1 MFHIVLLILKKY
13 SWFLF
18 KYWISLLK
26 SNVFWSRQRQQLM
39 VAMCQEIISMT
50 VNVAFCF
57 IHICYRIN
65 LHPRPR
71 RKIRIE
77 DFGSRTR
84 DEMYR
89 KHRPKVYC
97 RLERSTMGSC
107 FIKPRVYW
115 NLFHP
120 PVEEELC
127 TRGEGLNITMRDP
140 RRICMGTNI
149 NVTSCMKHIFFSQT
163 SISWLWGK
171 KYRSYYRK
179 STLGS

>member
-1 MFHIVLLILKKY
+1 MFLSTPTARSHT
-13 SWFLF
+13 LF
-18 KYWISLLK
+18 E
-26 SNVFWSRQRQQLM
+26 
-39 VAMCQEIISMT
+39 MCQEIISMSMCGIL
-50 VNVAFCF
+50 FYSYLL
-57 IHICYRIN
+57 YRIN
-65 LHPRPR
+65 LHPWPR

-97 RLERSTMGSC
+97 GLERSTTGSC

-127 TRGEGLNITMRDP
+127 TRRRRFEYRPMRDP

-149 NVTSCMKHIFFSQT
+149 NVTSCMKHIFLSRA
-163 SISWLWGK
+163 SISWLWKK
-171 KYRSYYRK
+171 KYAGITESRPWDHRFRFVE
-179 STLGS
+179 GSRTQRIKNILL

>member
-1 MFHIVLLILKKY
+1 MWHFVLFIFVIESICILDRV
-13 SWFLF
+13 
-18 KYWISLLK
+18 I
-26 SNVFWSRQRQQLM
+26 
-39 VAMCQEIISMT
+39 
-50 VNVAFCF
+50 
-57 IHICYRIN
+57 
-65 LHPRPR
+65 
-71 RKIRIE
+71 KIRIE

-149 NVTSCMKHIFFSQT
+149 NVTARAWNISFSSKPQFHDCEERNTLVLPKVDLGIVGFVLWQIQRIKNVPKNT
-163 SISWLWGK
+163 SSGRIQWDAPMQ
-171 KYRSYYRK
+171 YII
-179 STLGS
+179 